1 LTSNLPTKCSD
12 TTEGVGWGRRVEEE
26 GRVEKWSKQCMHMW
40 INEQKKCSDTKIMSR
55 TGILNEKESLV
66 EIITGQ

>member
-1 LTSNLPTKCSD
+1 
-12 TTEGVGWGRRVEEE
+12 
-26 GRVEKWSKQCMHMW
+26 MHMW